1 MIQTKPMNALTLGS
15 LILGLLALG
24 VGAFLAFTAP
34 PDANQGHV
42 YRIIFLHVPSAWVG
56 LVALFI
62 AVAYSVLY
70 LATGKPHYDRVAT
83 AVIEVALLF
92 LSLTLLS
99 GMLWG
104 RPTWGVYW
112 TWEPRLTPFA
122 ILLVVCI
129 GYFVVR
135 SAIEDPELRGKAS
148 AAISILGAVNV
159 PITYMSVKWWR
170 SIHQTQTFDPTTGRS
185 NFDPAMLP
193 ALLVNILAFSILF
206 LAFVRIRSL
215 LAEREAVRQ
224 EISPQ
229 VG

>member
-1 MIQTKPMNALTLGS
+1 MKQSKRLDLLTLGS
-15 LILGLLALG
+15 LGLGLLTLG

-34 PDANQGHV
+34 PATEQGHV

-112 TWEPRLTPFA
+112 TWEPRLTTFA
-122 ILLVVCI
+122 ILLVVYI

-148 AAISILGAVNV
+148 AAISILGAINV

-170 SIHQTQTFDPTTGRS
+170 SLHQTQTFDLTTGRS
-185 NFDPAMLP
+185 NFDAAMLP
-193 ALLVNILAFSILF
+193 ALLFNIAALTLLF
-206 LAFVRIRSL
+206 VAFVRIRSL
-215 LAEREAVRQ
+215 LAERESVKQ
-224 EISPQ
+224 EMNPQ
-229 VG
+229 AG